1 MTADPTIDPA
11 ELFGPVQIR
20 ELALS
25 TAVEAKG
32 ALTALGGDY
41 MSSQAARTAA
51 KDLGMKGWPFYFGGR
66 VGVLGPVAPEVV
78 HAVVGFFPADL
89 AVPSW
94 STARD
99 PKQSPPLDRVVDRY
113 RDVQRMWADE
123 FLAALPEDEAHEL
136 ADMLREIATTSETGL
151 SPLAA
156 AWGAMPEPASA
167 RHRVVH
173 WSMVMR
179 EQRGGLHITAVQ
191 MAGLDPLEAIVTGP
205 LGEGGAKF
213 FRWPAPYPQPDDAM
227 RLFREQAEEITDELA
242 SRAYRGLSREQA
254 ERLLALLSRAAEMA
268 AGGGLARV
276 VAEREAKEGAGA
288 GAGAKE
294 EAGAEAKE
302 A

>member
-11 ELFGPVQIR
+11 AIR

-25 TAVEAKG
+25 TAVEAKD
-32 ALTALGGDY
+32 ALSSLGGDY

-78 HAVVGFFPADL
+78 HAIVGFFPAEL
-89 AVPSW
+89 VVQSW
-94 STARD
+94 TTARD

-113 RDVQRMWADE
+113 RDLQRKWSDE

-136 ADMLREIATTSETGL
+136 ADLLRDIATSSETGL

-156 AWGAMPEPASA
+156 AWGAMPEPAAA

-173 WSMVMR
+173 WAHVMR
-179 EQRGGLHITAVQ
+179 EQRGGLHLAAVQ
-191 MAGLDPLEAIVTGP
+191 MAGLNPLEAIVTGP
-205 LGEGGAKF
+205 YGADGAKF
-213 FRWPAPYPQPDDAM
+213 FRWPEPYPEPDDAM

-242 SRAYRGLSREQA
+242 SRAYRGLTRTQA
-254 ERLLALLSRAAEMA
+254 ERLLTLLARAADTA
-268 AGGGLARV
+268 AGGGGVEKLLSERDAKDARD
-276 VAEREAKEGAGA
+276 AAAA
-288 GAGAKE
+288 NA
-294 EAGAEAKE
+294 
-302 A
+302 

>member
-11 ELFGPVQIR
+11 PLSGPVQIR

-32 ALTALGGDY
+32 ALYTLGGDY
-41 MSSQAARTAA
+41 MSSHAARTAA

-78 HAVVGFFPADL
+78 HAVVGFFPAEL
-89 AVPSW
+89 AVQSW
-94 STARD
+94 DTARD

-136 ADMLREIATTSETGL
+136 ADTLREIATTSETGL

-173 WSMVMR
+173 WAMVMR

-191 MAGLDPLEAIVTGP
+191 MAGLDPLEAIIAGS
-205 LGEGGAKF
+205 LGEAGAKF
-213 FRWPAPYPQPDDAM
+213 FRWPAPYPEPDDAT

-242 SRAYRGLSREQA
+242 SRAYRGLTREAA
-254 ERLLALLSRAAEMA
+254 ERLLALLARAAYMA
-268 AGGGLARV
+268 SGGGVANALAG
-276 VAEREAKEGAGA
+276 REAKE
-288 GAGAKE
+288 
-294 EAGAEAKE
+294 AKE
-302 A
+302 AEEVRDSAEARS

>member
-11 ELFGPVQIR
+11 PLSGPAQIR

-32 ALTALGGDY
+32 ALYTLGGDY

-78 HAVVGFFPADL
+78 HAVVGFFPTEL
-89 AVPSW
+89 AVQSW
-94 STARD
+94 ETARD

-173 WSMVMR
+173 WAMVMR

-191 MAGLDPLEAIVTGP
+191 MAGLDPLEAIVAGS
-205 LGEGGAKF
+205 LGEAGAKF
-213 FRWPAPYPQPDDAM
+213 FRWPAPYPQPDDAT

-242 SRAYRGLSREQA
+242 SRAYRGLTQEAA
-254 ERLLALLSRAAEMA
+254 ERLLALLSRAAYMA
-268 AGGGLARV
+268 SGGGVANALA
-276 VAEREAKEGAGA
+276 AKET
-288 GAGAKE
+288 KE
-294 EAGAEAKE
+294 VRDGAETRS
-302 A
+302 

>member
-11 ELFGPVQIR
+11 RFLDPAQIR

-78 HAVVGFFPADL
+78 HAVVGFFPAEL

-94 STARD
+94 TTARD

-156 AWGAMPEPASA
+156 AWGAMPEPAAA

-191 MAGLDPLEAIVTGP
+191 MAG
-205 LGEGGAKF
+205 
-213 FRWPAPYPQPDDAM
+213 PAPAGGDRHRPARRGRGEVLPLAGAVS
-227 RLFREQAEEITDELA
+227 RSRTTRRGCSA
-242 SRAYRGLSREQA
+242 SRPRRSPTSWRRGPT
-254 ERLLALLSRAAEMA
+254 
-268 AGGGLARV
+268 AG
-276 VAEREAKEGAGA
+276 
-288 GAGAKE
+288 
-294 EAGAEAKE
+294 
-302 A
+302 

>member
-11 ELFGPVQIR
+11 PLFGPVQIR

-32 ALTALGGDY
+32 ALYTLGGDY

-78 HAVVGFFPADL
+78 HAVVGFFPAEL
-89 AVPSW
+89 AVRSW
-94 STARD
+94 ETARD

-173 WSMVMR
+173 WAMVMR

-191 MAGLDPLEAIVTGP
+191 MAGLDPLEAIVAGP
-205 LGEGGAKF
+205 LGEAGAKF
-213 FRWPAPYPQPDDAM
+213 FRWPAPYPQPDDAT

-242 SRAYRGLSREQA
+242 SRAYRGLTPEAA
-254 ERLLALLSRAAEMA
+254 ERLLALLSRAAYMA
-268 AGGGLARV
+268 SGGGVANALA
-276 VAEREAKEGAGA
+276 AK
-288 GAGAKE
+288 
-294 EAGAEAKE
+294 EAKE

>member
-11 ELFGPVQIR
+11 AIR

-32 ALTALGGDY
+32 ALYALGGDY

-78 HAVVGFFPADL
+78 HAVVGFFPTEL
-89 AVPSW
+89 AVRSW

-156 AWGAMPEPASA
+156 AWGAMPEPAAA
-167 RHRVVH
+167 RHRAVH
-173 WSMVMR
+173 WAMVMR

-191 MAGLDPLEAIVTGP
+191 MAGLDPLEAIVAGP
-205 LGEGGAKF
+205 LGEAGAKF
-213 FRWPAPYPQPDDAM
+213 FRWPAPYPQPDDAT

-242 SRAYRGLSREQA
+242 SRAYRGLAEAQA
-254 ERLLALLSRAAEMA
+254 ERLLVLLARAAYMA
-268 AGGGLARV
+268 SGGGVANAL
-276 VAEREAKEGAGA
+276 AEREAKEARA
-288 GAGAKE
+288 SRE
-294 EAGAEAKE
+294 SAEAQS
-302 A
+302 

>member
-11 ELFGPVQIR
+11 PLFGPIQIR

-25 TAVEAKG
+25 TAVEAKA

-41 MSSQAARTAA
+41 MTSQAARTAA

-78 HAVVGFFPADL
+78 HAVAGFFPAEL

-94 STARD
+94 TTARD
-99 PKQSPPLDRVVDRY
+99 PKQSPPLDRQVDRY

-123 FLAALPEDEAHEL
+123 YLAAFPEDEAHEL
-136 ADMLREIATTSETGL
+136 ADILREIATTSETGL

-156 AWGAMPEPASA
+156 AWGAMPEPAAA

-191 MAGLDPLEAIVTGP
+191 MAGLEPLEAIITGP

-213 FRWPAPYPQPDDAM
+213 FRWPLPYPHPDDAM
-227 RLFREQAEEITDELA
+227 SLFREQAEEITDELA
-242 SRAYRGLSREQA
+242 SRAYRGLTPERA
-254 ERLLALLSRAAEMA
+254 ERLITLLSRAAGLA
-268 AGGGLARV
+268 AGGGTARL
-276 VAEREAKEGAGA
+276 VAEQEAKDA
-288 GAGAKE
+288 
-294 EAGAEAKE
+294 AEPA
-302 A
+302 AVQA